1 MAGNLTAMIAAAF
14 SGSAAPPVTSDPY
27 YEYTTLLLPGN
38 GTNGAQNNLFL
49 DSGSAGDAVFTAS
62 ITGTT
67 MTVSAVTSG
76 TIYVGC
82 LITGSGVLANTTIT
96 ALGTGSGGVG
106 TYTVS
111 QSQTVV
117 STTITSDGFPITR
130 NGNTTQG
137 TFSPF
142 SQTGWGNYF
151 SGSSTNL
158 SVASTTALQF
168 GTGEFTVESWVY
180 LTATPGAQYAQII
193 GRTLYGTNADW
204 MLQITN
210 ATKLTFY
217 MQGSFVAT
225 STASIS
231 LNTWTHVAVSR
242 NSSGQ
247 IRLFINGSIDGTAT
261 NSGSTENTSSG
272 AYTIGSA
279 QSASTVVLTGYLS
292 NLRAVKGVC
301 VYTGAFTPPTSPLT
315 ATQSAGTNI
324 SAITGTQ
331 TSLLTC
337 QSNRFVD
344 NSVANSGTG
353 FTITVNGSPSV
364 QAFSPFNPSASWSA
378 ATYGGS
384 GYFDGT
390 GDYLSAASNAA
401 FTLGSST
408 DFCVEAWIYSTGTPG
423 TDAVIAGTWQNGSSA
438 FANRWLLSLRTSGT
452 VIYWWDSTGSP
463 GITYTGITT
472 NQWVHIAVAR
482 SSSTITLYVNGVSR
496 GTQTTNQAYTTQ
508 DSLKIGGGITGTAD
522 FPGYISN
529 FRLVVGSPVYTS
541 AFTPPTAP
549 LTAITNTSLLLN
561 YTNAGIYDATSK
573 NDLETV
579 GNAQISTAQSKWGG
593 SSMAFDGTGDY
604 LACSSGSANPLFN
617 MGTGDYTVEFWMYSG
632 TPSSQQVIFDMR
644 NSDTSGQG
652 IAINYTT
659 SRTLT
664 LYMLGV
670 RITSSAISAN
680 TWTHVAIARASG
692 TYTMYVGGSSAGTWA
707 NSDTVAPPANRP
719 YVGSDAVGSQ
729 NFNGYMQDLRITKG
743 YARYTTNFTPPT
755 AAFPTL

>member
-27 YEYTTLLLPGN
+27 FEYTTLLLPGN
-38 GTNGAQNNLFL
+38 GTNGAQNNTFL
-49 DSGSAGDAVFTAS
+49 DSSTNNFT
-62 ITGTT
+62 
-67 MTVSAVTSG
+67 
-76 TIYVGC
+76 
-82 LITGSGVLANTTIT
+82 
-96 ALGTGSGGVG
+96 
-106 TYTVS
+106 
-111 QSQTVV
+111 
-117 STTITSDGFPITR
+117 ITR

-151 SGSSTNL
+151 DGSVDSLSLASNAAFAYGTSDFTWEVWVFPTASTWTSGSGNFYIIEHATNGGTL
-158 SVASTTALQF
+158 FYYQNRIAYYNPTT
-168 GTGEFTVESWVY
+168 GTGSALYTSGGTVAPNQWSH
-180 LTATPGAQYAQII
+180 I
-193 GRTLYGTNADW
+193 
-204 MLQITN
+204 
-210 ATKLTFY
+210 
-217 MQGSFVAT
+217 
-225 STASIS
+225 
-231 LNTWTHVAVSR
+231 AVSR
-242 NSSGQ
+242 ESGTTR
-247 IRLFINGSIDGTAT
+247 IYVNGQLST
-261 NSGSTENTSSG
+261 SGSDANNY
-272 AYTIGSA
+272 AAQAVTIGRSGGGT
-279 QSASTVVLTGYLS
+279 QEYFGYMS
-292 NLRAVKGVC
+292 NVRIVKGRAV
-301 VYTGAFTPPTSPLT
+301 YTSAFTPPTTPLT
-315 ATQSAGTNI
+315 RTTGGTNPPQ
-324 SAITGTQ
+324 GTEC
-331 TSLLTC
+331 SLLTC
-337 QSNRFVD
+337 QSNRFLDSNGV
-344 NSVANSGTG
+344 NIPASSPL
-353 FTITVNGSPSV
+353 TITVNGNTSV

-579 GNAQISTAQSKWGG
+579 GNAQISTAISAKWGSG
-593 SSMAFDGTGDY
+593 SMYFNGTNPQHLLLNYPPTQNALNGAFTIDFWIYWISGTGVI
-604 LACSSGSANPLFN
+604 LSSDEYVSL
-617 MGTGDYTVEFWMYSG
+617 
-632 TPSSQQVIFDMR
+632 
-644 NSDTSGQG
+644 
-652 IAINYTT
+652 IAILSTGKIEINTA
-659 SRTLT
+659 
-664 LYMLGV
+664 
-670 RITSSAISAN
+670 SSPQSTGTISAN
-680 TWTHVAIARASG
+680 TWTYLAFTRNSSG
-692 TYTMYVGGSSAGTWA
+692 VWTLYINGSADALSLTNTSTYTLRRIGGRSAD
-707 NSDTVAPPANRP
+707 NCI
-719 YVGSDAVGSQ
+719 
-729 NFNGYMQDLRITKG
+729 NGYLQDFRVTKG
-743 YARYTTNFTPPT
+743 YVRAITTPT